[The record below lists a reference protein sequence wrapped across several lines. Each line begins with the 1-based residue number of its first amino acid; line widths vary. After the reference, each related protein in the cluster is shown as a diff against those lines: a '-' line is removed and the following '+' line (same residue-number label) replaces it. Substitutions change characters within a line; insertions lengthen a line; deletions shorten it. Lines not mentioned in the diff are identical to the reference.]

1 MLLPVV
7 TRASRFAHSSQ
18 ATLSLIAFKSK
29 LLSAFSAVGI
39 GALSANSGQVGNSR
53 AASGSLYGGQAV
65 IEGVMIRGVNNC
77 AVAVRRMDGTIAR
90 HDLPLVTW
98 TGGVLR
104 RIPLV
109 RGVLVLIETLVIG
122 SRAYTIA
129 SNEQLASHSGE
140 EGAELGKF
148 GAGLMIT
155 AGLLIGLGLF
165 FIIPL
170 FASRT
175 VEDQSALLAN
185 IVEGALRL
193 LIFLAY
199 IWVIGFLPDIKRMY
213 GYHGAEHMTIH
224 AYEAGLPLTHDAIR
238 RFSPAHPRCGTS
250 FLLTVVVVSILFFIL
265 LPREPLWF
273 LIGSRIV
280 LIPVIAA
287 VSYEFIRFTG
297 VRRHLRLVR
306 WIGMPN
312 LWLQSLTTQQPDDEM
327 IEVAVSAMET
337 VLRKD
342 QGGDEELASED
353 GEPDEAND

>member
-1 MLLPVV
+1 
-7 TRASRFAHSSQ
+7 
-18 ATLSLIAFKSK
+18 
-29 LLSAFSAVGI
+29 
-39 GALSANSGQVGNSR
+39 
-53 AASGSLYGGQAV
+53 
-65 IEGVMIRGVNNC
+65 MIRGVRSC
-77 AVAVRRMDGTIAR
+77 AVAVRRDDGTIAN
-90 HDLPLVTW
+90 HYLPLLTW
-98 TGGVLR
+98 TAGRLR

-109 RGVLVLIETLVIG
+109 RGILVLIETLVIG
-122 SRAYTIA
+122 SRAYTVA
-129 SNEQLASHSGE
+129 SNEQLASKTGE

-155 AGLLIGLGLF
+155 LGLLIGLVLF
-165 FIIPL
+165 FMIPL

-175 VEDQSALLAN
+175 VESQSALLAN

-193 LIFLAY
+193 GIFLLY
-199 IWVIGFLPDIKRMY
+199 IWAIGFLPDIKRMY

-224 AYEAGLPLTHDAIR
+224 AHEAGRELISGEIR

-297 VRRHLRLVR
+297 TRRHLRLVR

-327 IEVAVSAMET
+327 IEVAVSAMEA
-337 VLRKD
+337 VLQSD
-342 QGGDEELASED
+342 AETAASTEEDAQ
-353 GEPDEAND
+353 PNQRH

>member
-1 MLLPVV
+1 MGCPLTNREAPLPANNAP
-7 TRASRFAHSSQ
+7 RQPS
-18 ATLSLIAFKSK
+18 
-29 LLSAFSAVGI
+29 
-39 GALSANSGQVGNSR
+39 GA
-53 AASGSLYGGQAV
+53 LYGGQAV
-65 IEGVMIRGVNNC
+65 IEGVMVRGVRSC
-77 AVAVRRMDGTIAR
+77 AVAVRRDDGTIAN
-90 HDLPLVTW
+90 HYLPLLTW
-98 TGGVLR
+98 TAGRLR

-109 RGVLVLIETLVIG
+109 RGILVLIETLVIG
-122 SRAYTIA
+122 SRAYTVA
-129 SNEQLASHSGE
+129 SNEQLASKTGE

-155 AGLLIGLGLF
+155 LGLLIGLVLF
-165 FIIPL
+165 FMIPL

-175 VEDQSALLAN
+175 VESQSALLAN

-193 LIFLAY
+193 GIFLLY
-199 IWVIGFLPDIKRMY
+199 IWAIGFLPDIKRMY

-224 AYEAGLPLTHDAIR
+224 AHEAGRELISGEIR

-297 VRRHLRLVR
+297 TRRHLRLVR

-327 IEVAVSAMET
+327 IEVAVSAMEA
-337 VLRKD
+337 VLQSD
-342 QGGDEELASED
+342 AETAASTEEDAQ
-353 GEPDEAND
+353 PNQRH